1 MIYRFCFV
9 TFQVAVSFLKD
20 KSIEWNRNHAIQNP
34 SCFTSF
40 YSLYIAPLLF
50 LTPAHK
56 SLIRRESND
65 KRLRR
70 GTISFNPQQMTYRN
84 ENSVVLNKQP
94 GQTDSVF
101 SQILIRDYFN
111 EETGSPDIPEIS
123 LPPQSSDHSPVE
135 NESYWWNSRAHKKYI
150 CIKKVD

>member
-1 MIYRFCFV
+1 
-9 TFQVAVSFLKD
+9 
-20 KSIEWNRNHAIQNP
+20 
-34 SCFTSF
+34 
-40 YSLYIAPLLF
+40 
-50 LTPAHK
+50 
-56 SLIRRESND
+56 
-65 KRLRR
+65 
-70 GTISFNPQQMTYRN
+70 MTYRN